1 MSSSILLGLTEYE
14 AIAKCFRISD
24 KTRAESFL
32 DGFENEPFYEFIGE
46 VILKINLVWNTKTSE
61 KFIKNSVVLSSWII
75 NEFFEVLCHMIS
87 LKFIVLL
94 WSKNSCMKVLTQP
107 KLCSWITKVHLITS

>member
-46 VILKINLVWNTKTSE
+46 VILKINLVWDV
-61 KFIKNSVVLSSWII
+61 KNSISERVFKTFVNWH
-75 NEFFEVLCHMIS
+75 NFFC
-87 LKFIVLL
+87 FIFM
-94 WSKNSCMKVLTQP
+94 NY
-107 KLCSWITKVHLITS
+107 